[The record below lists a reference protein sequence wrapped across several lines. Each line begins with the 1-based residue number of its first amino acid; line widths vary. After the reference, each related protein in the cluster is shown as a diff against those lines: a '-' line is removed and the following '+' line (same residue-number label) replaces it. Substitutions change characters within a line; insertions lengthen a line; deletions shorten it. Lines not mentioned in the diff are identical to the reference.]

1 MVVAVIDLL
10 VVVVVVA
17 NGVAHDAEEPVPSV
31 KKTRY
36 NLKISLK
43 DYI

>member
-1 MVVAVIDLL
+1 MVVAVIDLP
-10 VVVVVVA
+10 VVVVA